1 MVNAYVPITSPPRLL
16 DAAAINTMFGK
27 PRGWL
32 ERDRTRKALYA
43 RGFPQPVIRGRWLRT
58 AVEAWL
64 ERMGNRTNLRQ
75 SGTDRQQGAPRARL
89 QFEDRT

>member
-1 MVNAYVPITSPPRLL
+1 MANAYVPISSPPRLV
-16 DAAAINTMFGK
+16 DAAAVNAMFGK
-27 PRGWL
+27 PAGWFS
-32 ERDRTRKALYA
+32 RDRTRKALYA

-75 SGTDRQQGAPRARL
+75 SGTDRHQGAPRARL